1 VPCPGPING
10 LMKDDWSER
19 IRGYRSRSGLTQEAL
34 ADLFNVEPRTIR
46 RWEAGASRP
55 PLDIRQRLMR
65 TRVPLIERADTSTLL
80 RLVEMSTEGIMLLDD
95 DLTILAMSPRERAWF
110 MRQYGR
116 DGINTS
122 WEPHMPSFFHAL
134 LEEHGGWRALLQG
147 GLSSL
152 TSDFRMP
159 RGDTGNAA
167 DHVGRAQYTILRL
180 ADGTRIHTSLSS
192 TLPPDSPLQPPKLT
206 FLDEI
211 MAEE

>member
-1 VPCPGPING
+1 
-10 LMKDDWSER
+10 MDEDWSLR
-19 IRGYRSRSGLTQEAL
+19 IRSYRSRSGLTQEAL
-34 ADLFNVEPRTIR
+34 ADLFDVEPRTIR
-46 RWEAGASRP
+46 RWEAGTYRP
-55 PLDIRQRLMR
+55 PLEIRRRLMR
-65 TRVPLIERADTSTLL
+65 TRVPLVARADTSTLL
-80 RLVEMSTEGIMLLDD
+80 RLVERSSEGIMLLDD
-95 DLTILAMSPRERAWF
+95 DLTILAMSPRERTWF

-122 WEPHMPSFFHAL
+122 WEPCMPTFFRSL
-134 LEEHGGWRALLQG
+134 LEAQGGWRTLRHC

-152 TSDFRMP
+152 TSDFQMP

-167 DHVGRAQYTILRL
+167 DHIGRVQYTILRL

-192 TLPPDSPLQPPKLT
+192 TLPPGSPLQPAKLT